1 MTIYSTTRNLSSQ
14 ISTNVSLS
22 HVRTM
27 EHAKTKPA
35 ATCVTVKQA
44 SADSTVKAVSKLKSS
59 FRKMQACK
67 RVDPFKFPMRF
78 EAWFQFCSQ
87 WCWQQMY
94 LILCHSAESLLLSH
108 FRSHS
113 QTRGLSSQILTN
125 VSPNH
130 VRTMEPAPPLSTIT
144 NVTVLQ
150 ASTAPTV
157 QSVSRHRFEF
167 HVKGQRLS
175 MPTRDLVHGKQW

>member
-35 ATCVTVKQA
+35 GTSVTVKQA

-67 RVDPFKFPMRF
+67 RVDPFHFPMRF
-78 EAWFQFCSQ
+78 EACVQFCSQ
-87 WCWQQMY
+87 WCWNQMY
-94 LILCHSAESLLLSH
+94 LILCHSADPFCFHISAYILKHENFLLRYWRMS
-108 FRSHS
+108 
-113 QTRGLSSQILTN
+113 
-125 VSPNH
+125 VP
-130 VRTMEPAPPLSTIT
+130 TMWEQWNL
-144 NVTVLQ
+144 
-150 ASTAPTV
+150 
-157 QSVSRHRFEF
+157 HRPC
-167 HVKGQRLS
+167 QRLP
-175 MPTRDLVHGKQW
+175 MWLYCRLQRNQLYNR